1 MKKYDIGL
9 IVVTVVV
16 LAALGVLALGG
27 TLYVW
32 WASDVPGG
40 FPGSLE
46 YEEYAAVMNRSSL
59 PLFIALV
66 LSLVLCIPKR
76 IIRRAHLVWV
86 TLGIF
91 LVSAAVSIIADP
103 LLGASVMFLT
113 AIAIQAA
120 VIVMTLVG
128 SKSLNFQ
135 TEGFFSQLGSGLLH
149 LGTVLFLY
157 DVLLL
162 STSSI
167 SHSLIFW
174 SATFLITSGM
184 ILSFYQKELSRLF
197 VFTREVQEPQTED
210 PKPERD

>member
-1 MKKYDIGL
+1 MKKYDISL
-9 IVVTVVV
+9 IVITVVV
-16 LAALGVLALGG
+16 LAALGVLSLGG

-32 WASDVPGG
+32 WASDIPGG

-46 YEEYAAVMNRSSL
+46 HAEYSEVMNRSSL

-86 TLGIF
+86 TLGIL
-91 LVSAAVSIIADP
+91 LVSAAVSIIMDP
-103 LLGASVMFLT
+103 LFGASVMLLAAVT
-113 AIAIQAA
+113 IQAA
-120 VIVMTLVG
+120 VIILTLTG
-128 SKSLNFQ
+128 SKRLSFQ

-162 STSSI
+162 STSNI
-167 SHSLIFW
+167 SHSIVFW
-174 SATFLITSGM
+174 SATLLITLGM
-184 ILSFYQKELSRLF
+184 ILSFYQKELSALF
-197 VFTREVQEPQTED
+197 PSTRGVQEPRTED
-210 PKPERD
+210 PAPGRD

>member
-16 LAALGVLALGG
+16 LAALGVLSLGG

-162 STSSI
+162 STSNI
-167 SHSLIFW
+167 SHSLVFW

-197 VFTREVQEPQTED
+197 VFTREAQEPRTED
-210 PKPERD
+210 PEPERD